1 MMTEEHKLKLK
12 EAREKAK
19 EERNRN
25 KTPDERKDEIG
36 NQEVS
41 GKLLEPDLSDKMD
54 SMISGLNTVASAI
67 SKLVELQTLNK
78 EEKKEETKKSPELTF
93 TPKLDDETYPSA
105 YIPPKFRKIVDD
117 TLSPDFGIQVLDFIN
132 RTDFQLNII
141 VPDKYSSV
149 AKEDK
154 DRGLKDVRSR
164 MIPRALG
171 ENGVKDWC
179 TLIRRNLN
187 KFYTKEGV
195 QSPFNNQIQQ

>member
-19 EERNRN
+19 EEKN
-25 KTPDERKDEIG
+25 KNAVVEIT
-36 NQEVS
+36 
-41 GKLLEPDLSDKMD
+41 GKPAEPDLSVKMD

-67 SKLVELQTLNK
+67 SKLVELQTLPK
-78 EEKKEETKKSPELTF
+78 EEKKEEVKKSPELTF
-93 TPKLDDETYPSA
+93 NPKLDDETYPSA

-117 TLSPDFGIQVLDFIN
+117 ILSPDFGIQVVDFTD
-132 RTDFQLNII
+132 RTDFQLNVI

-154 DRGLKDVRSR
+154 DRGMKDVRSR

-195 QSPFNNQIQQ
+195 QSPFSNQIQ

>member
-1 MMTEEHKLKLK
+1 MTPEHKLKLK
-12 EAREKAK
+12 EARERAK
-19 EERNRN
+19 KEKEAKGSVSKNID
-25 KTPDERKDEIG
+25 T
-36 NQEVS
+36 NQES
-41 GKLLEPDLSDKMD
+41 TEQSELSVKMD
-54 SMISGLNTVASAI
+54 SVISGLNTVASAI

-78 EEKKEETKKSPELTF
+78 EEKKIEEKKEIGISF
-93 TPKLDDETYPSA
+93 NPKLDDETYPSA

-117 TLSPDFGIQVLDFIN
+117 ILSPEFGLQIVDFTD

-141 VPDKYSSV
+141 VPEKYSSV
-149 AKEDK
+149 AKEDREKGVK
-154 DRGLKDVRSR
+154 DIRSR

-195 QSPFNNQIQQ
+195 QSPFGSQLQ

>member
-1 MMTEEHKLKLK
+1 MTEEHKLKLK

-19 EERNRN
+19 
-25 KTPDERKDEIG
+25 KD
-36 NQEVS
+36 
-41 GKLLEPDLSDKMD
+41 KLLKEDSQETEPNELSMKMD

-67 SKLVELQTLNK
+67 GKLVELQTLHK
-78 EEKKEETKKSPELTF
+78 EEKKIEEKKEIGMTF
-93 TPKLDDETYPSA
+93 NPKLDDETYPSA

-117 TLSPDFGIQVLDFIN
+117 ILSPEFGIQIVDFTD

-141 VPDKYSSV
+141 IPDKYSSV
-149 AKEDK
+149 IKEDK
-154 DRGLKDVRSR
+154 DKGVKDIRSR

-195 QSPFNNQIQQ
+195 QSPFNNQLQ